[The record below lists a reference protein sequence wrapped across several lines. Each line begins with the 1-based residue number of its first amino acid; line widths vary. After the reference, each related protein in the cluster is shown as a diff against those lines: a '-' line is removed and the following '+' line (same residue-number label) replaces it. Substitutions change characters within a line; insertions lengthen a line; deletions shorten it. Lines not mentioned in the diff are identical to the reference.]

1 MPIIPAL
8 RKLRKEDHKFKASV
22 GYKKKNSSIYSL
34 ASNGHI

>member
-22 GYKKKNSSIYSL
+22 GYKKKKFKHLFIS
-34 ASNGHI
+34 